1 MSRRY
6 SDPVIRRI
14 GIRDLRQQA
23 STYIRRAGAGERII
37 VTVSGDPV
45 AILSPVDSLDPEVPV
60 FTDLIANG
68 AVIAPRRAGQFSLGN
83 PINVHSGARIDQLL
97 RQVRG

>member
-1 MSRRY
+1 MT
-6 SDPVIRRI
+6 RRI

-37 VTVSGDPV
+37 VTVSGEPV
-45 AILSPVDSLDPEVPV
+45 AILSPVETLASGSPV
-60 FTDLIANG
+60 IADLIAGG
-68 AVIAPRRAGQFSLGN
+68 AVIAPRRTGAFSLGN
-83 PINVHSGARIDQLL
+83 PIIVHSGARIDQLL

>member
-1 MSRRY
+1 MTRH
-6 SDPVIRRI
+6 I

-37 VTVSGDPV
+37 VTVSGEPA
-45 AILSPVDSLDPEVPV
+45 AILSPVEAHASGPPV
-60 FTDLIANG
+60 IADLIAGG
-68 AVIAPRRAGQFSLGN
+68 AVIAPRRTGVFRVGD
-83 PINVHSGARIDQLL
+83 PITVHSGARIDQLL

>member
-1 MSRRY
+1 MVSH
-6 SDPVIRRI
+6 I

-23 STYIRRAGAGERII
+23 STYIRRAGAGEHI
-37 VTVSGDPV
+37 VVTISGQPAAV
-45 AILSPVDSLDPEVPV
+45 LSPVDAPQSGLPV
-60 FTDLIANG
+60 IADLVASG
-68 AVIAPRRAGQFSLGN
+68 AVIAPRRAGDFRFGD

>member
-1 MSRRY
+1 MT
-6 SDPVIRRI
+6 RRI

-37 VTVSGDPV
+37 VTVSGEPA
-45 AILSPVDSLDPEVPV
+45 AILSPVEALASGPPV
-60 FTDLIANG
+60 IADLIATG
-68 AVIAPRRAGQFSLGN
+68 AVIAPRRTGTFRIGD
-83 PINVHSGARIDQLL
+83 PITVHSGTRIDQLL